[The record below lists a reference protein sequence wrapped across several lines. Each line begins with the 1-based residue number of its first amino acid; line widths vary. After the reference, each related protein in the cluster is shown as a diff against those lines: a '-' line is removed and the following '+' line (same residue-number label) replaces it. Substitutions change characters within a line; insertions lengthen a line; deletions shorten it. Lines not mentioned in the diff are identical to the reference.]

1 MREGK
6 NIFFALRT
14 CHGTMLVVEEATGQ
28 LSHGEGIP
36 LLLRMTGERSGALA
50 RADGGSIRLSRTENG
65 RFVACVLSNDL
76 PEAAFW
82 LSGNRLLTPL
92 PGGGVAF
99 DRIHVGGWEL
109 VRAEAT
115 LLGECAFSPLDAYG
129 AIDITSPDLP
139 AEIVAVRLPALSEA
153 ALREAAEVFVRRPDY
168 DRIFPAIRLALTR
181 GQARSVWHSRAHL
194 AAGIAAYGWDVGD
207 HTYGAPTIVD
217 GEYGM
222 LRIGRYCSIASEV
235 RIVLANHAT
244 ETATTY
250 PFAALRR
257 YWPSAPDDV
266 ADHVGAGVE
275 IGHNVWIGAG
285 ATILP
290 GARIGDGAIV
300 GAEAVVAREVP
311 PYCVVVGNPARVTRQ
326 RFDDVT
332 VARMLELRWW
342 DWPDDKVDRFVPLL
356 LSEDL
361 AAFLEAAERE
371 AANDEASRAA

>member
-1 MREGK
+1 MAPSMSSRCTFK
-6 NIFFALRT
+6 A
-14 CHGTMLVVEEATGQ
+14 AT
-28 LSHGEGIP
+28 
-36 LLLRMTGERSGALA
+36 RS
-50 RADGGSIRLSRTENG
+50 RNFSS
-65 RFVACVLSNDL
+65 
-76 PEAAFW
+76 EAAIW
-82 LSGNRLLTPL
+82 VAGNSLLTPL
-92 PGGGVAF
+92 PGGGVAS
-99 DRIHVGGWEL
+99 DRNNVGGWEL
-109 VRAEAT
+109 IRAEPT
-115 LLGECAFSPLDAYG
+115 LLGECAFAPLDAYD
-129 AIDITSPDLP
+129 ATEITAPDLP
-139 AEIVAVRLPALSEA
+139 PEIVAVRLPALSEA
-153 ALREAAEVFVRRPDY
+153 ALREAAETFVRRPDY

-194 AAGIAAYGWDVGD
+194 AAGIAAYGWEIGD

-361 AAFLEAAERE
+361 AAFLDAAERE
-371 AANDEASRAA
+371 RANDEASRAA